1 MTTIDDKL
9 ELLQEC
15 TNFIKNIKGGSK
27 TNNDTSYTQYIFLI
41 LVLFIL
47 AFIFINQIK
56 KEEPIATISLNK
68 SSEISLPNSIWVND
82 IKNNKNS
89 VDYMNYIN
97 SIL

>member
-56 KEEPIATISLNK
+56 KEEPITTISLNK
-68 SSEISLPNSIWVND
+68 SSKSSEISLPKST
-82 IKNNKNS
+82 
-89 VDYMNYIN
+89 
-97 SIL
+97 